1 MRNKKKVT
9 ILALSLIAVFAA
21 AITFAYFT
29 DQSDEVKNTF
39 TMGNVEILLDEA
51 DVLEIPSATGTT
63 WTVPD
68 PDERVLNNTYT
79 GIYPSAE
86 LPKDPTVHNTGT
98 NPAYVRIKVT
108 FTKHAELTAAI
119 PDPKTILGTLGAGW
133 SYFGVDGSTYEY
145 RFANVLPA
153 GGSTNPLFTIV
164 TIPASLDSAEMA
176 SISGFQINVIA
187 EAIQSQGFANV
198 TEAFTAYDAP

>member
-9 ILALSLIAVFAA
+9 ILALSMIAVFAA

-79 GIYPSAE
+79 GIYPGAE

-108 FTKHAELTAAI
+108 FTKHAELAAAI
-119 PDPKTILGTLGAGW
+119 PDPKTILGALGGGW
-133 SYFGVDGSTYEY
+133 SYFGVDGSTYEF

-164 TIPASLDSAEMA
+164 TIPASLNSAEME

>member
-1 MRNKKKVT
+1 MKNKKKIT

-21 AITFAYFT
+21 AMTFAYFT

-51 DVLEIPSATGTT
+51 LVVPTTGPSGTT
-63 WTVPD
+63 WAV
-68 PDERVLNNTYT
+68 DEEADRVLSNTYDN
-79 GIYPSAE
+79 IYPGAI
-86 LPKDPTVHNTGT
+86 LPKDPMVENTGS
-98 NPAYVRIKVT
+98 NPAYIRAKVT
-108 FTKHAELTAAI
+108 FTKHAELAAAI

-133 SYFGVDGSTYEY
+133 SYFGVDGSTYEF

-153 GGSTNPLFTIV
+153 GGITNPLFTQV
-164 TIPASLDSAEMA
+164 TIPASLNSAEME

-198 TEAFTAYDAP
+198 TEAFAAYDAP

>member
-51 DVLEIPSATGTT
+51 DVLETPSTTGTT

-79 GIYPSAE
+79 GIYPGAE

-98 NPAYVRIKVT
+98 NPAYVRIK
-108 FTKHAELTAAI
+108 E
-119 PDPKTILGTLGAGW
+119 TL
-133 SYFGVDGSTYEY
+133 
-145 RFANVLPA
+145 
-153 GGSTNPLFTIV
+153 
-164 TIPASLDSAEMA
+164 
-176 SISGFQINVIA
+176 INN
-187 EAIQSQGFANV
+187 G
-198 TEAFTAYDAP
+198 

>member
-51 DVLEIPSATGTT
+51 DVLETPSATGTT

-68 PDERVLNNTYT
+68 PEERVPSNTYT
-79 GIYPSAE
+79 GIYPGAV

-108 FTKHAELTAAI
+108 FTKYAELTAAI
-119 PDPKTILGTLGAGW
+119 PDPKSILGALGDGW
-133 SYFGVDGSTYEY
+133 SYVSASGNTYEF
-145 RFANVLPA
+145 RFANVLPI
-153 GGSTNPLFTIV
+153 GGSTNPLFTKV
-164 TIPASLDSAEMA
+164 TIPASLDSEDMA

-198 TEAFTAYDAP
+198 TEAFAAYVAP